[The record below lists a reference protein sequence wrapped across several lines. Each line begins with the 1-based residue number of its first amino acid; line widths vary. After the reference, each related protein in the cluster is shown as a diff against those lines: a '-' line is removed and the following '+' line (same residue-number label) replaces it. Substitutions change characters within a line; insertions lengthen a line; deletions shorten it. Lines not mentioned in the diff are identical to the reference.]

1 MTLDHIIEVQKEM
14 EYQYN
19 HFESIAFPIIAAKFR
34 MMAELCAEMQ
44 EVLIQRD
51 QFAAQ
56 IQAMERQAAAQIK
69 EEETNES
76 QDISN

>member
-1 MTLDHIIEVQKEM
+1 MTLDHIIEMQKEM

-19 HFESIAFPIIAAKFR
+19 HFESISFPIIAAKFR

-51 QFAAQ
+51 QLAARV
-56 IQAMERQAAAQIK
+56 QAMETQAAAQIK